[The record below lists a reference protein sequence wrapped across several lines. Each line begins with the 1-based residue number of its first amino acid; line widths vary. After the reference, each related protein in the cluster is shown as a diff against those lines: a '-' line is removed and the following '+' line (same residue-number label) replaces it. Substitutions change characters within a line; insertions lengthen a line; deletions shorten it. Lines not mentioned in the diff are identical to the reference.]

1 MKLLEFFR
9 NEKPNAHG
17 KMFIEIISYND
28 DQFEK
33 NHNFIQWM
41 FPTDTRS
48 KFNWRAPIL
57 TAQDVVDINN
67 DSLAMEYIH
76 IGTKRFLNFL
86 GYELDGLQ
94 IRKSENHL
102 SRTKM
107 WITKNNHNYKR
118 ISRFLRFCKM
128 MGGDLYKIGQHFLLS
143 HLVRLWETN
152 RDVIGDNTLLYW
164 SSSLG
169 INVPSVKK

>member
-17 KMFIEIISYND
+17 KMFIEIISYDD

-57 TAQDVVDINN
+57 TAQDVVDINS

-86 GYELDGLQ
+86 GYELDGVN
-94 IRKSENHL
+94 IKPSNNHQQ
-102 SRTKM
+102 RTKS
-107 WITKNNHNYKR
+107 WVTKNNHNYKR

-128 MGGDLYKIGQHFLLS
+128 MGGDLYQIGQHFLLS
-143 HLVRLWETN
+143 HLVHLWETN
-152 RDVIGDNTLLYW
+152 RDMISDNTLLYW
-164 SSSLG
+164 SSSIG
-169 INVPSVKK
+169 INVPNIKK